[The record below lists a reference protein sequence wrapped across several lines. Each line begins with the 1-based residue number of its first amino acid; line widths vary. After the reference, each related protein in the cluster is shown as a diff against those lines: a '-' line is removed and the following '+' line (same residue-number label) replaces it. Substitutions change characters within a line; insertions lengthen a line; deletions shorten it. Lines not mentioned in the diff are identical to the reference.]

1 MEKKK
6 ALDEKELDDEMLDKV
21 SGGFDDY
28 DLCEWS
34 PTGAHEWELDQDL
47 HCLRCK
53 YCGIRM

>member
-28 DLCEWS
+28 NVCEWS
-34 PTGAHEWELDQDL
+34 PSGTHEWELDQDF

-53 YCGIRM
+53 HCGIRM